1 MNDLN
6 SLEKDF
12 FILIE
17 KLKNDTIN
25 ISDALLTF
33 EDLISKFEFVS
44 QNDISLL
51 DELKKEFKR
60 LSLQIIKLK
69 EIDANIEELESNIE
83 FYKLKLFG
91 QAK

>member
-60 LSLQIIKLK
+60 LSL
-69 EIDANIEELESNIE
+69 
-83 FYKLKLFG
+83 
-91 QAK
+91 